1 MSHRSALAQLRAQRA
16 SGKTRLDTYQV
27 EDLGAIYDEVDEDGY
42 KKVVRSR
49 LDKDDFVVDDNGEGY
64 ADDGREEWQNER
76 VNYSSDDDETLK
88 PRSKAA
94 KRKREEDR
102 EKEDK
107 SSNKILNYFNN
118 GPVVAPKPKVSL
130 HPFHK
135 LSNANPSSYKPL
147 PKMRPSWPTYS
158 AKSTPISFRR
168 EISPNNPSNQN
179 LVAKSEF
186 SPLLLP
192 ATYLDRN
199 IKSNWPIRPS
209 LKQLWKKTIISLLW
223 EMTTPS

>member
-76 VNYSSDDDETLK
+76 VSYSSDDGEDLK
-88 PRSKAA
+88 PLSKAA
-94 KRKREEDR
+94 KRKREEYR

-107 SSNKILNYFNN
+107 SNNKILNYFNN

-130 HPFHK
+130 HQLHGPPK
-135 LSNANPSSYKPL
+135 ANSFRSKPPL
-147 PKMRPSWPTYS
+147 KMRPSWPIYS
-158 AKSTPISFRR
+158 ERSTPMSFRR
-168 EISPNNPSNQN
+168 AVSPKNPSNQN

-186 SPLLLP
+186 SPLLQP
-192 ATYLDRN
+192 GTNLDKN
-199 IKSNWPIRPS
+199 IKRTWPIHLC
-209 LKQLWKKTIISLLW
+209 LKQWWKKKIICLLW
-223 EMTTPS
+223 GMMTP